1 MKKVAAFRLCLF
13 DLCLQ
18 PKQKIEPLFS
28 LPITTDHILPVLK
41 HIVSL
46 PHKGKTELLKCV
58 FSLSQ
63 AISVQDSGEVAGG
76 GRWSLRYSF
85 LTLTLFCTQVCDC
98 PLPACFK
105 PTAIP
110 KVQLPDSR
118 PYPLVLLLPS
128 CQAFKYSPPR
138 VCVRCGGRQ
147 PACLWRKGTEPWLN
161 LCLCYL

>member
-18 PKQKIEPLFS
+18 PTQKIEPLFS

-76 GRWSLRYSF
+76 G
-85 LTLTLFCTQVCDC
+85 VCDC

-147 PACLWRKGTEPWLN
+147 PACL
-161 LCLCYL
+161 

>member
-28 LPITTDHILPVLK
+28 LPIRTDHILPVLK

-46 PHKGKTELLKCV
+46 PHKGKTELFKMCILTV
-58 FSLSQ
+58 PGYLS
-63 AISVQDSGEVAGG
+63 SRFGRSSGG
-76 GRWSLRYSF
+76 GGSLRYSF

-98 PLPACFK
+98 PPASNQLP
-105 PTAIP
+105 
-110 KVQLPDSR
+110 LPDSR

-138 VCVRCGGRQ
+138 VCARCGGRQ